1 MKTWLKVVLAL
12 ASLALL
18 AAGLMRTL
26 DRREQREQALQAQ
39 TEAQKTQVVLQI
51 AAHDLLHADHVTLQ
65 QTLSISAVVAPS
77 RSAIVKARLPGEL
90 AEMKWREGELV
101 KAGDVLARTDDT
113 QARASAQMAGEQLN
127 VAHAQLAIAQR
138 TSDNNQSLARQGFIS
153 ETALQNANASLDA
166 AKASLASAQAAFN
179 LSQSNLRDTVVK
191 APISGRVA
199 QKFAQSG
206 ELLGVG
212 SPIVEIVDASQL
224 ELESNVQTADATQL
238 RMGQVAILSD
248 PASPQVT
255 IKAEVI
261 RVNPKADASNRAVK
275 FYLSMRGKQD
285 LYPGQFLQGH
295 LLLSQISGLG
305 VPLTA
310 IRTDAPRAI
319 VQLVR
324 EQRVAHQEVLITS
337 RGELGGVTYALVDGL
352 KAGDQVLSGSVGLI
366 RIGTPVSVQAH
377 SSN

>member
-65 QTLSISAVVAPS
+65 QTLSISAVVTPS

>member
-275 FYLSMRGKQD
+275 FYLSMRGKQV